1 MSETVRRRYEGARA
15 TYAQLPWLGALAV
28 LWGGLIVTAAI
39 GPAYREAVLG
49 LSLTA
54 GLVWAWRAD
63 FGVLVIVALLA
74 IIGSDYL
81 LQDPARESAA
91 PFVHLAGH
99 LQAGLLA
106 SVVLLVGA
114 LLRSKQHMERSLE
127 PALRGLELEVRD
139 RTEALSTANAALAA
153 QTSQRQQGE
162 RERVRLDSELRRA
175 HRLEALGRL
184 AGGVAH
190 DFNNLLMVIQGYAD
204 LLLTRSSPEDPS
216 RTDLLEITKAA
227 ERGSALTRQLLAF
240 GRKQT
245 LRISPLDLN
254 VVVRETSQMLLRL
267 IGENI
272 HLKVEL
278 AEAACAIEA
287 DSAQLEQVLVN
298 IAVNARDAMSGGG
311 VLTIGATTVDLPS
324 GNRYAVPPGRYA
336 RLVLADTGC
345 GMDDATRARL
355 FEPFFTTKDVGKG
368 SGLGL
373 ATVYGIVTQLGGHI
387 DVESALQRGTTF
399 TILFPA
405 TVKPIPPTAALPI
418 EPLAAGSETVLLV
431 EDDAPV
437 RALSRAVLQ
446 RHGYT
451 ILEAENSHQA
461 LAVAASYAGAIDLV
475 LSDVVMPDVTGPEM
489 VARLKA
495 IRPVPRVLYVSGYST
510 EALVGKGVLPDGVD
524 LVQKPVAARE
534 LLKAVRH
541 TLDARPALAQ
551 TVPFVTA
558 I

>member
-1 MSETVRRRYEGARA
+1 MSETVRTQRDVATGARRP
-15 TYAQLPWLGALAV
+15 LPWRGALAV
-28 LWGGLIVTAAI
+28 LWGGLIVTAAV
-39 GPAYREAVLG
+39 GPSYRGAVLG
-49 LSLTA
+49 LSLTV
-54 GLVWAWRAD
+54 GLVAGWRARI
-63 FGVLVIVALLA
+63 GVLVIATVLT
-74 IIGSDYL
+74 IVGGDYL
-81 LQDPARESAA
+81 LQDPVRSSA
-91 PFVHLAGH
+91 PPLLHLAGQ

-114 LLRSKQHMERSLE
+114 LLRLQRHTERTLE

-139 RTEALSTANAALAA
+139 RTEALSTANAALEA
-153 QTSQRQQGE
+153 QTSQRQQSE

-190 DFNNLLMVIQGYAD
+190 DFNNLLMVIQGYGD
-204 LLLTRSSPEDPS
+204 LLLTRFAPDDPS

-227 ERGSALTRQLLAF
+227 ERGSALTRQLLVF
-240 GRKQT
+240 GRKQV

-298 IAVNARDAMSGGG
+298 IAVNARDAMANGG
-311 VLTIGATTVDLPS
+311 VLTIGASTVDIPS
-324 GNRYAVPPGRYA
+324 ENRYAVPSGRYA

-345 GMDDATRARL
+345 GMDETTRARL

-387 DVESALQRGTTF
+387 DVDSAPQRGTTF

-405 TVKPIPPTAALPI
+405 TVKPIPPAAALPI
-418 EPLAAGSETVLLV
+418 EPLAAGVETVLLV

-451 ILEAENSHQA
+451 ILEAENSDQA
-461 LAVAASYAGAIDLV
+461 LAVAASHPGAIDLV
-475 LSDVVMPDVTGPEM
+475 LTDVVMPDVTGPEM
-489 VARLKA
+489 VAMLKA
-495 IRPVPRVLYVSGYST
+495 IRPVPRVLYVSGYSA
-510 EALVGKGVLPDGVD
+510 EALLGKGVLPDGVD

-541 TLDARPALAQ
+541 TLDTNPAPSQ
-551 TVPFVTA
+551 PVPFVTA

>member
-1 MSETVRRRYEGARA
+1 MSETVRTQRDA
-15 TYAQLPWLGALAV
+15 TSTQGQLPWLGALAA
-28 LWGGLIVTAAI
+28 LWGGLILTAAVSQD
-39 GPAYREAVLG
+39 YRGTVLG
-49 LSLTA
+49 LSLTV
-54 GLVWAWRAD
+54 GLVAAWRAHV
-63 FGVLVIVALLA
+63 GVLVIATILA
-74 IIGSDYL
+74 IIGGDYL
-81 LQDPARESAA
+81 LQDPMRSNAA
-91 PFVHLAGH
+91 PLAHLAGQ

-106 SVVLLVGA
+106 SVALLAGA
-114 LLRSKQHMERSLE
+114 LLRLTRHTERTLDR
-127 PALRGLELEVRD
+127 ALRHLELEVRD
-139 RTEALSTANAALAA
+139 RTESLSTANAALEA
-153 QTSQRQQGE
+153 QTSQRQQSE

-190 DFNNLLMVIQGYAD
+190 DFNNLLMVIQGYGD
-204 LLLTRSSPEDPS
+204 LLLTRFSPDDPS

-240 GRKQT
+240 GRKQM
-245 LRISPLDLN
+245 LRVSPLDLN

-278 AEAACAIEA
+278 AEDACAIEA
-287 DSAQLEQVLVN
+287 DSAQLEQVLMN
-298 IAVNARDAMSGGG
+298 IAVNARDAMSNGG
-311 VLTIGATTVDLPS
+311 VLTIGANIVDMPPE
-324 GNRYAVPPGRYA
+324 NRYMVSPGRYA

-345 GMDDATRARL
+345 GMDEATRARL

-387 DVESALQRGTTF
+387 DVESAPRCGTTF

-405 TVKPIPPTAALPI
+405 TTKPILPAAALPI
-418 EPLAAGSETVLLV
+418 EPLAAGVETVLLV

-461 LAVAASYAGAIDLV
+461 LAVAAGHAGAIDLV
-475 LSDVVMPDVTGPEM
+475 LTDVVMPDMTGPEM
-489 VARLKA
+489 VARLTA

-534 LLKAVRH
+534 LLNAVRR
-541 TLDARPALAQ
+541 TLDARPAASQ
-551 TVPFVTA
+551 AVPFVTA